1 MAVPCSGCRDG
12 TARSPQG
19 FLPNPHFQCLP
30 HSVFLA
36 FWLLLPVELPESSQ
50 HRLWHLC
57 IARLLLRR
65 ALCKLVT
72 NTRSIPFQPLLQFSC
87 LHFLFTSRMPRFPG
101 LPPVPCDSL
110 LKFLIES
117 SCKGGE
123 VYAVFSI
130 YVRHFTLAFRTIFLS
145 LHGLE
150 LLI

>member
-19 FLPNPHFQCLP
+19 FLRNPHFQCLP
-30 HSVFLA
+30 HSVLLA

-50 HRLWHLC
+50 NRLWHLC

-65 ALCKLVT
+65 ALSLT
-72 NTRSIPFQPLLQFSC
+72 LGASLFSHSSS
-87 LHFLFTSRMPRFPG
+87 LAVFTSSLHLACHVFLGFPLCLVIASLNFSLSHHARVGRSMPF
-101 LPPVPCDSL
+101 
-110 LKFLIES
+110 
-117 SCKGGE
+117 
-123 VYAVFSI
+123 FSI
-130 YVRHFTLAFRTIFLS
+130 YVRHFTLASRTIFLS